1 MQDSDDGCVRLPA
14 EMFPEGVLNPVPR
27 NTHSFGGFPSLSD
40 KGSSGF
46 MGLNS
51 LRNPSGRAW
60 PPPPACCLLLACSV
74 TTLTHHRQLKGQP
87 RPDQQGIIS
96 LSSLHKSPWLP
107 CLCDWSPKYHIWAWF

>member
-51 LRNPSGRAW
+51 LRNPSGRAR
-60 PPPPACCLLLACSV
+60 LHDACSSYV
-74 TTLTHHRQLKGQP
+74 Q
-87 RPDQQGIIS
+87 
-96 LSSLHKSPWLP
+96 
-107 CLCDWSPKYHIWAWF
+107 

>member
-51 LRNPSGRAW
+51 LRNPSGRAL
-60 PPPPACCLLLACSV
+60 P
-74 TTLTHHRQLKGQP
+74 
-87 RPDQQGIIS
+87 
-96 LSSLHKSPWLP
+96 LSS
-107 CLCDWSPKYHIWAWF
+107 A